1 VSGSWLR
8 MDLSPLA
15 SRDFRV
21 LFGSGTVTLLG
32 TEATDVALVVQVK
45 QLTGSTLAV
54 GLLGAAELVPL
65 VVFALYGGVLADR
78 LDRRRVIR
86 WCEAALG
93 GCALLLLADSLLG
106 RPLLWPLYAV
116 VAAMNAL
123 AALQR
128 PSVEASIPRVVPP
141 GQLTA
146 AVTLLSGTQNLS
158 VIAGGSLG
166 GVLAAGAGP
175 AVVYGLDAVSFVISF
190 GLLLLLRPVPA
201 PAPAAGTGEG
211 AAEDSAEGAGEPS
224 GEHPGE
230 HPPAAGLRGVLAGL
244 RYARGRPELLGS
256 YLADLAAMT
265 MSYPAALFPFLAASL
280 HANWAV
286 GLMFAC
292 PSIGAFLVTVPSG
305 WMTRVRRHGLAIALA
320 AWAWGLA
327 IVVFGLAPD
336 IAVALV
342 ALVLAGGADMVS
354 GIFRDLLWKQTIP
367 DALRGRLAGVELLSY
382 AVGPSAGQLRAG
394 VVAKLT
400 STRFS
405 LVSGGVLCIGAVGLV
420 CLGLPGFTRYQAPP
434 SPVDHS
440 E

>member
-1 VSGSWLR
+1 

-93 GCALLLLADSLLG
+93 GCALLLLADSLLH

-123 AALQR
+123 ASLQR
-128 PSVEASIPRVVPP
+128 PSVEASIPRIVPS

-146 AVTLLSGTQNLS
+146 AVTLLSSTQNLS
-158 VIAGGSLG
+158 LIVGSSLG
-166 GVLAAGAGP
+166 GVLAAGASP
-175 AVVYGLDAVSFVISF
+175 AVVYGLDAASFAISS
-190 GLLLLLRPVPA
+190 GLLFLLRPI
-201 PAPAAGTGEG
+201 PAA
-211 AAEDSAEGAGEPS
+211 D
-224 GEHPGE
+224 PGE
-230 HPPAAGLRGVLAGL
+230 HPPAAGLRGLLAGL
-244 RYARGRPELLGS
+244 RYARSRPDLMGS

-265 MSYPAALFPFLAASL
+265 MSYPNALFPFLAADL
-280 HANWAV
+280 HASWAV

-292 PSIGAFLVTVPSG
+292 PSVGAFLITVPSG
-305 WMTRVRRHGLAIALA
+305 WMGRVRRHGLAIALA
-320 AWAWGLA
+320 ACAWGLA
-327 IVVFGLAPD
+327 IVAFGLAPD
-336 IAVALV
+336 ITVALV
-342 ALVLAGGADMVS
+342 ALVVAGAADMVS
-354 GIFRDLLWKQTIP
+354 GIFRDVLWKQNIP

-394 VVAKLT
+394 AVASLT
-400 STRFS
+400 TPRFA
-405 LVSGGVLCIGAVGLV
+405 LASGGVLCVGAVGLV
-420 CLGLPGFTRYQAPP
+420 CLAFPAFTRYLAPP
-434 SPVDHS
+434 DPSIAALGRPAQGGQRLELS
-440 E
+440 ASQPGAGTELA

>member
-1 VSGSWLR
+1 

-93 GCALLLLADSLLG
+93 VCALLLLADALLAK
-106 RPLLWPLYAV
+106 PLLWPLYVV

-128 PSVEASIPRVVPP
+128 PSVEASIPRIVPP
-141 GQLTA
+141 EKLTA
-146 AVTLLSGTQNLS
+146 AVALLSGTQNLS
-158 VIAGGSLG
+158 VIGGSSLG

-175 AVVYGLDAVSFVISF
+175 AVVYGLDAASFAISF
-190 GLLLLLRPVPA
+190 ALLLRLRPVPA
-201 PAPAAGTGEG
+201 PE
-211 AAEDSAEGAGEPS
+211 AGE
-224 GEHPGE
+224 E
-230 HPPAAGLRGVLAGL
+230 HPPASGLRGVLAGL
-244 RYARGRPELLGS
+244 RYARSRPELLGS

-265 MSYPAALFPFLAASL
+265 MSYPAALFPFVAAGL
-280 HANWAV
+280 HASWAV

-292 PSIGAFLVTVPSG
+292 PSIGAFAVTVPSG
-305 WMTRVRRHGLAIALA
+305 WMSRVRRHGLAIALA
-320 AWAWGLA
+320 GCGWGLA
-327 IVVFGLAPD
+327 IVAFGLAPD
-336 IAVALV
+336 IAAALATLVVAG
-342 ALVLAGGADMVS
+342 AADMVS

-394 VVAKLT
+394 AVASAT

-405 LVSGGVLCIGAVGLV
+405 LVSGGALGVGAVGLV
-420 CLGLPGFTRYQAPP
+420 CLALPAFTRYRAPIPPDTQSNRETP
-434 SPVDHS
+434 SPS
-440 E
+440 L

>member
-1 VSGSWLR
+1 
-8 MDLSPLA
+8 MDLSPLGD
-15 SRDFRV
+15 RDFRL

-32 TEATDVALVVQVK
+32 TQATDVALVVQVK

-93 GCALLLLADSLLG
+93 GCSLLLLADSLLP
-106 RPLLWPLYAV
+106 RPLLWPLYVV

-141 GQLTA
+141 GRLTA
-146 AVTLLSGTQNLS
+146 AVTMQAGSQNLS
-158 VIAGGSLG
+158 VILGSSLG
-166 GVLAAGAGP
+166 GVLAASAGP
-175 AVVYGLDAVSFVISF
+175 AVVYALDAATFVASF
-190 GLLLLLRPVPA
+190 GLLMRLGPVPA
-201 PAPAAGTGEG
+201 PE
-211 AAEDSAEGAGEPS
+211 
-224 GEHPGE
+224 PGE
-230 HPPAAGLRGVLAGL
+230 DAPQAGLHAVLAGL
-244 RYARGRPELLGS
+244 RYARGRPELMGS

-265 MSYPAALFPFLAASL
+265 MSYPVALFPFLAVEL
-280 HANWAV
+280 HASWSV

-292 PSIGAFLVTVPSG
+292 PSIGAFGISVPSG

-320 AWAWGLA
+320 ACAWGLA

-336 IAVALV
+336 VAVALV
-342 ALVLAGGADMVS
+342 ALVLAGAADEIS

-367 DALRGRLAGVELLSY
+367 DGLRGRLAGIELLSY

-394 VVAKLT
+394 GVASLT
-400 STRFS
+400 TPRIS
-405 LVSGGVLCIGAVGLV
+405 LTSGGVLCVAGVGLV
-420 CLGLPGFTRYQAPP
+420 CLAFPGFIRYQAPLVTQGDDESMP
-434 SPVDHS
+434 QSL
-440 E
+440 